1 VNVELKKRYL
11 EELGI
16 DAELVKLVCGSQSS
30 SEDKRSIVIV
40 EDISNANSIN
50 STGSERDLF
59 KKMMAAININLDD
72 VLIQSMDKDQLKDN
86 ISNLDSNLTLL
97 VGSFSNNEKLLSISH
112 PEEIKKDEKLKRAAW
127 ETLKKFQ
134 KQIVANTQ

>member
-1 VNVELKKRYL
+1 MNVELKRRYL
-11 EELGI
+11 KELGI
-16 DAELVKLVCGSQSS
+16 GAELVKLVCGTQST
-30 SEDKRSIVIV
+30 SEDKRSIVII
-40 EDISNANSIN
+40 EDISYTNSIN

-59 KKMMAAININLDD
+59 KKMMAAINISLDN

-86 ISNLDSNLTLL
+86 ISKLDLNLTLL
-97 VGSFSNNEKLLSISH
+97 VGSLSNNEELLSVPH

-134 KQIVANTQ
+134 KQIVANTH

>member
-1 VNVELKKRYL
+1 MNVELKKRYL
-11 EELGI
+11 DELGI
-16 DAELVKLVCGSQSS
+16 DAELVKLVCSSQST
-30 SEDKRSIVIV
+30 SEDKRSIFIV
-40 EDISNANSIN
+40 EDISYTNSIN

-59 KKMMAAININLDD
+59 KKMMAAINISLDN

-86 ISNLDSNLTLL
+86 ISKLDLNLTLL
-97 VGSFSNNEKLLSISH
+97 VGSLSNNEELLSVPH

-134 KQIVANTQ
+134 KQIVANTH

>member
-11 EELGI
+11 EGLGI
-16 DAELVKLVCGSQSS
+16 DAELVKLVCGSQST
-30 SEDKRSIVIV
+30 SEDKRSIVII
-40 EDISNANSIN
+40 EDISYTNSIN

-59 KKMMAAININLDD
+59 KKMMAAINISLDN

-86 ISNLDSNLTLL
+86 ISKLDLNLTLL
-97 VGSFSNNEKLLSISH
+97 VGSLSNNEELLSVPH
-112 PEEIKKDEKLKRAAW
+112 PEEIKKDEQLKRAAW

-134 KQIVANTQ
+134 KQIVANTH

>member
-1 VNVELKKRYL
+1 MNVELKRRYL

-16 DAELVKLVCGSQSS
+16 GAELIKLVCGTQST
-30 SEDKRSIVIV
+30 SEDKRSIVII
-40 EDISNANSIN
+40 EDISYTNSIK

-59 KKMMAAININLDD
+59 KKMMAAINISLDN

-86 ISNLDSNLTLL
+86 ISKLDLNLTLL
-97 VGSFSNNEKLLSISH
+97 VGSLSNNEELLSIPH
-112 PEEIKKDEKLKRAAW
+112 PEEIKKDENLKRAAW

-134 KQIVANTQ
+134 KQIVANTH

>member
-16 DAELVKLVCGSQSS
+16 DAELVKLVCGSQST
-30 SEDKRSIVIV
+30 SEDKQSIIIV
-40 EDISNANSIN
+40 EDISYANSIN
-50 STGSERDLF
+50 SSGSERDLF
-59 KKMMAAININLDD
+59 KKMMAAINISLDN

-86 ISNLDSNLTLL
+86 ISKLDTNLTLL
-97 VGSFSNNEKLLSISH
+97 VGSFSNNEELLSIPH
-112 PEEIKKDEKLKRAAW
+112 PEEIKKDEQLKRVAW

-134 KQIVANTQ
+134 KQIVANTH

>member
-40 EDISNANSIN
+40 EDISYANSIN

>member
-16 DAELVKLVCGSQSS
+16 DAELVKLVCGSYST
-30 SEDKRSIVIV
+30 SENKRSIVIV
-40 EDISNANSIN
+40 EDISYVKSIN
-50 STGSERDLF
+50 SAGSARDLF
-59 KKMMAAININLDD
+59 KKMMAAINISLDN

-86 ISNLDSNLTLL
+86 ISKLDKNLTLL
-97 VGSFSNNEKLLSISH
+97 VGSFSNNEELLSIPH
-112 PEEIKKDEKLKRAAW
+112 PEEIKKDEQLKRAAW

-134 KQIVANTQ
+134 KQIVANTH